1 MEFFYKKKPLLKLN
15 KPAKMN
21 NEEFQEK
28 KIRPTHVF
36 VKFFETLSLPIN

>member
-21 NEEFQEK
+21 NEEFQK
-28 KIRPTHVF
+28 KKNSDQHMY
-36 VKFFETLSLPIN
+36 L